1 MKKVAWL
8 VLMIILAAC
17 PTLGYVTLD
26 DVRNNNRENLSH
38 LVIGMEKSKVLQ
50 VMGTETIT
58 TTEVTYPNWPIP
70 DKTIKKINNPYKVEV
85 LKAKDGQIYE
95 VLLYYT
101 DVKKMD
107 GAITDDE
114 LTPLII
120 KDGKLQGW
128 GWVFL
133 NEVLP

>member
-8 VLMIILAAC
+8 VLMIILAGCA
-17 PTLGYVTLD
+17 PLGYVTLD
-26 DVRNNNRENLSH
+26 DVRSNNRENLSH

-58 TTEVTYPNWPIP
+58 TTKVTYPNWPIP
-70 DKTIKKINNPYKVEV
+70 DKTIQKINNPYKVEV

>member
-1 MKKVAWL
+1 MKVVGL
-8 VLMIILAAC
+8 ILTIILTGCAS
-17 PTLGYVTLD
+17 LGYVTLD
-26 DVRNNNRENLSH
+26 DVRNKNRENLSQ
-38 LVIGMEKSKVLQ
+38 LVIGMEKSEVLQ

-58 TTEVTYPNWPIP
+58 TQEITYTTWPIP
-70 DKTIKKINNPYKVEV
+70 DKENKKISNPYKVEV
-85 LKAKDGQIYE
+85 LKGKDGQIYE

-101 DVKKMD
+101 DIKKMD

-133 NEVLP
+133 NEILP

>member
-1 MKKVAWL
+1 MCYQVPSSAYP
-8 VLMIILAAC
+8 II
-17 PTLGYVTLD
+17 
-26 DVRNNNRENLSH
+26 
-38 LVIGMEKSKVLQ
+38 
-50 VMGTETIT
+50 
-58 TTEVTYPNWPIP
+58 TYTNWPIP
-70 DKTIKKINNPYKVEV
+70 DKKISKISNPYKVEV
-85 LKAKDGQIYE
+85 LKGKDGQIYE

-128 GWVFL
+128 GWVFF
-133 NEVLP
+133 NEILQ